1 MLVSALIVVLTISH
15 AALFSSISDNISSL
29 QRTCI
34 DPNAKYDF
42 PKDSLYGISM
52 MSIFTYN
59 LISFGLCIHLY
70 VYLLNEEK
78 KSTCRNRQIIGVSGL
93 FQYYSETPK
102 IINMNYFNHVFYFT
116 YSSFVSNNRMARVKV
131 TIAGIL
137 EQHCKD

>member
-1 MLVSALIVVLTISH
+1 MRINDVDLCFKCFFRYYGVIYESFISKRMAMFVSALAVVLTISH
-15 AALFSSISDNISSL
+15 AAVFSMINDNISSL

-42 PKDSLYGISM
+42 PKDSLYGISL
-52 MSIFTYN
+52 MSMLIYN

-102 IINMNYFNHVFYFT
+102 M
-116 YSSFVSNNRMARVKV
+116 K
-131 TIAGIL
+131 
-137 EQHCKD
+137 

>member
-1 MLVSALIVVLTISH
+1 MAILVSALVVALTISH
-15 AALFSSISDNISSL
+15 AALFSSINDNISSL

-78 KSTCRNRQIIGVSGL
+78 KSTCRNRQTLGVS
-93 FQYYSETPK
+93 
-102 IINMNYFNHVFYFT
+102 
-116 YSSFVSNNRMARVKV
+116 
-131 TIAGIL
+131 
-137 EQHCKD
+137 